1 MEEKKLTSED
11 IFYQF
16 CEAKQNNAS
25 DFMNDYILYQLNIGN
40 PFDDE
45 KYQNYIQYILDFM
58 VASDSIF
65 NFYFKIFNISERIL
79 FKRIFFF

>member
-1 MEEKKLTSED
+1 
-11 IFYQF
+11 
-16 CEAKQNNAS
+16 
-25 DFMNDYILYQLNIGN
+25 MNDYILYQLNIGN